1 MRQVLIINQKIE
13 EAEEIAH
20 NLGETKAEIT
30 CVSSIHEAL
39 CQFIQ
44 KEFSLVILDSNIS
57 IEDDFQLLKVMRSSK
72 STPILVLSSHADHTD
87 RLKAFQAGAHA
98 YMGKPFTLE
107 ECLAQAESLMKHYV
121 ELHPAD
127 KICYT
132 LAFGKDLVID
142 PNARK
147 VYLKGRELS
156 LTKKEFDLL
165 FCLASNP
172 GKVFSREQLY
182 DHVWDDTS
190 AYNVSG
196 VVKTHISSL
205 RQKMVGAD
213 AEYIKNIWGV
223 GYKFEK

>member
-1 MRQVLIINQKIE
+1 
-13 EAEEIAH
+13 
-20 NLGETKAEIT
+20 
-30 CVSSIHEAL
+30 
-39 CQFIQ
+39 
-44 KEFSLVILDSNIS
+44 
-57 IEDDFQLLKVMRSSK
+57 
-72 STPILVLSSHADHTD
+72 
-87 RLKAFQAGAHA
+87 
-98 YMGKPFTLE
+98 MGKPFTLE

-121 ELHPAD
+121 ELHPTD

-132 LAFGKDLVID
+132 LAFDKDLVID

-156 LTKKEFDLL
+156 LTRKEFDLL

-190 AYNVSG
+190 AFNVSG

-223 GYKFEK
+223 GYKFESKPPVEPVVLIRGKKHTPFTSAPFSLPFGLELATCRNIYVEIFL

>member
-1 MRQVLIINQKIE
+1 M
-13 EAEEIAH
+13 
-20 NLGETKAEIT
+20 LGIGR
-30 CVSSIHEAL
+30 VIDEAL
-39 CQFIQ
+39 CGA
-44 KEFSLVILDSNIS
+44 S
-57 IEDDFQLLKVMRSSK
+57 
-72 STPILVLSSHADHTD
+72 PYPTD
-87 RLKAFQAGAHA
+87 KL
-98 YMGKPFTLE
+98 
-107 ECLAQAESLMKHYV
+107 
-121 ELHPAD
+121 
-127 KICYT
+127 CYT

-142 PNARK
+142 PNART

-182 DHVWDDTS
+182 NHVWDDTS

-205 RQKMVGAD
+205 RQKMIGAD

-223 GYKFEK
+223 GYKFESKHSLTISVGLCFLSFVIIITNVSFSVQNSRYFVFRIVRKVKCNLP